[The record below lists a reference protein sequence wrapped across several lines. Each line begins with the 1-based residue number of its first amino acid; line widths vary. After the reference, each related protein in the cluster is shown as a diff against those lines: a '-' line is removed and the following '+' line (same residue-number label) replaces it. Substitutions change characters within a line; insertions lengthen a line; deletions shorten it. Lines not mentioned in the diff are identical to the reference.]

1 MPYVAP
7 PFPPLE
13 IFVAPESLSWA
24 LAANPCAQEN
34 LDCRAKARQALDTIR
49 ELEDGRKKKYDQ
61 DKKAYELKWSGNRTK
76 EGMPIAAGYEK
87 YYNDKGEYTGPT
99 GAAAANVSAA
109 VNSVANETAKE
120 ERLKTNISKAVTN
133 GGCIS
138 LIGAAPDIYNSS
150 ECKNFRAKVE
160 DNKKKG
166 MSMKDAIQAVL
177 NPPKSPLAQA
187 GQNLGKAV
195 DANKAAQAKLGRN
208 GSKAKGGK
216 KPDFKKQ
223 MARARGRGR

>member
-24 LAANPCAQEN
+24 LATNPCAQEN

-109 VNSVANETAKE
+109 VNSVANETAKA
-120 ERLKTNISKAVTN
+120 ERLKTNISNAVASGSCLT
-133 GGCIS
+133 S
-138 LIGAAPDIYNSS
+138 LATDAVFNSNECAAV
-150 ECKNFRAKVE
+150 RAKVE
-160 DNKKKG
+160 ENKKKG
-166 MSMKDAIQAVL
+166 MSLKDAIQAVL

-187 GQNLGKAV
+187 GQKLGKAV